1 MNSRTPVREVP
12 TRPSPVWGR
21 GIPLGQFDPQESE
34 FGRPYTGAVTAT
46 RRSSLPAL
54 LRSAQSTK
62 IRLVLN
68 LAGGQRRY
76 VDPDG
81 TFNLELWK
89 REIDQYR
96 DVDFAPYVTEGLVLA
111 HYLVDEPLSPDT
123 WGGRAISMEEIE
135 EMAHYSKSIWPSL
148 PTTVGGVRPRLL
160 RGFDWHYLDIAW
172 PQWAGPLQ
180 GAGAGRT
187 PEEFRDE
194 NVAYAKEL
202 GLGLIFGLN
211 VVNGGDGSSGIPG
224 TRQGHWRM
232 TGAELQHAG
241 VTLAD
246 TPYAC
251 AFFIWRHDPEYERAQ
266 TYAPRWTRSPSPPR
280 REAARH
286 ASAIPRRPIRPHQ
299 AIPPAR
305 AIPRRARHRHAD
317 NRGPPAHCLAC
328 STRFSRLS
336 RQRSAR

>member
-1 MNSRTPVREVP
+1 MGLCN
-12 TRPSPVWGR
+12 GR
-21 GIPLGQFDPQESE
+21 VCACISFALLVTACDILEQRQSNEFPDAGPGGPDSSFAGVGQGIPLGQFDPQESE

-76 VDPDG
+76 VNPDG

-111 HYLVDEPLSPDT
+111 HYLVDEPLSPGT

-180 GAGAGRT
+180 GGGAGRT

-251 AFFIWRHDPEYERAQ
+251 AFFIWRHDPEYERRPDIRAALD
-266 TYAPRWTRSPSPPR
+266 TIAVAA
-280 REAARH
+280 AARGGTSCLRH
-286 ASAIPRRPIRPHQ
+286 PTPPDTTTPGDTTGASDTTA
-299 AIPPAR
+299 
-305 AIPRRARHRHAD
+305 
-317 NRGPPAHCLAC
+317 G
-328 STRFSRLS
+328 
-336 RQRSAR
+336 